1 MADTQNSPND
11 DVLDPGR
18 STPSSGG
25 SDVLMPAKIV
35 YGLYAL
41 SFFIGITS
49 LAGVIYA
56 YMSRGKDPVL
66 DTHLRFQIRTFWI
79 SLALAFAGGILT
91 WVFIGVLVLLFLVI
105 WGLIRVISGFL
116 LASDGQPIRGT
127 KYWGILAY

>member
-1 MADTQNSPND
+1 MADTQHSPNND
-11 DVLDPGR
+11 ILDPGR
-18 STPSSGG
+18 IAPSSGG
-25 SDVLMPAKIV
+25 SNALMPAKIV

-41 SFFIGITS
+41 GFFVGLTS
-49 LAGVIYA
+49 LVGVIYA

-79 SLALAFAGGILT
+79 SLALAFAGAILT
-91 WVFIGVLVLLFLVI
+91 TVFVGVLVLLFLVI

-116 LASDGQPIRGT
+116 LANDGQPVRGT